1 MYLLANFCGHRSYG
15 NGDINPYI
23 NSYMSTSEKTE
34 LTALVRHIEKF
45 SKSGIPIYNS
55 EVPHCWQKIAATRTT
70 KTQVI
75 TKRYA
80 FYANAKIKYKLY
92 NIST

>member
-1 MYLLANFCGHRSYG
+1 MYLLANFCGHSSYG

-34 LTALVRHIEKF
+34 LTSSVRHIERF

-55 EVPHCWQKIAATRTT
+55 EVPHGWQKNGSNKNNKNTGNYKVLR
-70 KTQVI
+70 VLC
-75 TKRYA
+75 KR
-80 FYANAKIKYKLY
+80 KDQI
-92 NIST
+92 